1 MRGVSESSVRNRY
14 GTTLDCSDSTY
25 DPVVA
30 RRFSLLLCCH
40 RTMDRNFPACP
51 ARGRGPVPRFRVV
64 TGWRSASVI
73 DLSRSQGPSGLS
85 YVHMSFNQ
93 PRCRHRGGPRPERA
107 AGALTDLKVTIT
119 RATSAW
125 MGQLADP
132 RSATTVQLP
141 SCQRSGG
148 VAPIPEP
155 QPSGRQPAGSRARG
169 RRSPAALGGPT
180 TVDRCPSNE

>member
-1 MRGVSESSVRNRY
+1 
-14 GTTLDCSDSTY
+14 
-25 DPVVA
+25 
-30 RRFSLLLCCH
+30 
-40 RTMDRNFPACP
+40 MDRNFPACP

-73 DLSRSQGPSGLS
+73 DLSRSQGPSGC
-85 YVHMSFNQ
+85 HMFTCPLTS
-93 PRCRHRGGPRPERA
+93 RGAGIAAARVDGPRPERA

-132 RSATTVQLP
+132 RSATTVQLLGQYAPLP

-148 VAPIPEP
+148 VAPMPEP

-180 TVDRCPSNE
+180 TVDRCPTLVRCRHVVGAWGTQRFLIYSL